1 MTDKADLPYR
11 PCAGVM
17 LLNRDGLAF
26 AGQRIDTTTE
36 AWQMPQGGIDPG
48 ENAGDAALRELGEEI
63 GVGPEHVELIAEAPG
78 EFFYDLPDDLIGKVW
93 KGKWRGQRQKWFLYR
108 FLGEDTD
115 INLATPHPEF
125 MSWRWVDPYD
135 LPALIVPFKRQLYE
149 DVITAFAPH
158 LGRA

>member
-1 MTDKADLPYR
+1 VSSKQDLPYR

-17 LLNRDGLAF
+17 LINRDGLAF
-26 AGQRIDTTTE
+26 VGQRIDTTME

-48 ENAGDAALRELGEEI
+48 EDARDAALRELCEEI
-63 GVGPEHVELIAEAPG
+63 GVAPEHVEPIAEAPG
-78 EFFYDLPDDLIGKVW
+78 EFFYDLPDDLVGKVW

-125 MSWRWVDPYD
+125 MSWRWVDPD
-135 LPALIVPFKRQLYE
+135 ELPRLIVPFKRQLYE
-149 DVITAFAPH
+149 DVLAAFADA
-158 LGRA
+158 LGR